1 MTIKITIKD
10 AEALAAAIAK
20 VTEHAGRDNPAVR
33 AIIQQISFL
42 LPEKVSASSFR
53 CAALNGLLDLSGTDY
68 LTRIVE
74 SWAEWTGGKQPVGD
88 GVLVQCQLRAAD
100 EGDPNLGWSGQVRPA
115 GDWSWCHTDG
125 PSDIVRYR
133 IAEVAA

>member
-10 AEALAAAIAK
+10 AEALATAIAK

-53 CAALNGLLDLSGTDY
+53 CEALSGLLDLSGRDY
-68 LTRIVE
+68 LAEIVE
-74 SWAEWTGGKQPVGD
+74 GWGPWIDWTGGEQPVD
-88 GVLVQCQLRAAD
+88 DDTLVQCHLRGG
-100 EGDPNLGWSGQVRPA
+100 EGCGWHGDTLPA
-115 GDWSWCHTDG
+115 SAWAWGHDCGH
-125 PSDIVRYR
+125 SDIVRYR
-133 IAEVAA
+133 VATEG